1 MVTCVRGVLPQK
13 IIEIWSTEMPFPA
26 FWAPKFAL
34 KFMLTILV
42 FEIKEGKNAHKVK
55 KEY

>member
-1 MVTCVRGVLPQK
+1 VCGGVLPQK

-34 KFMLTILV
+34 KFMLTIVV
-42 FEIKEGKNAHKVK
+42 FEIKEGKMHKK
-55 KEY
+55 